1 MRHPRHGL
9 CNHGLPS
16 ALISHTRRAVMRAQV
31 LILFAALALLAGCNK
46 GPDNRQPA
54 SRADTPPATQPQ
66 TNTPSAPTP
75 PASAGQSASQDER
88 KEGANPTQGQVDP
101 KAGEQ
106 HRDFQQKGDD
116 AGPKGPDTA
125 PKSGG

>member
-1 MRHPRHGL
+1 
-9 CNHGLPS
+9 
-16 ALISHTRRAVMRAQV
+16 MRAQA

-75 PASAGQSASQDER
+75 PASAGQSASQDEQ